1 MTLSDTIKAIEKL
14 AAGSPSVS
22 SIVRNDIFRLN
33 SLPDAEYAVFGWTQG
48 QHSTSIDAN
57 L

>member
-33 SLPDAEYAVFGWTQG
+33 TLYVYRKNAFLISKEIFL
-48 QHSTSIDAN
+48 
-57 L
+57 